1 MNIKNNNTNTV
12 SKNLSVML
20 KTSAVMAGL
29 LAGSSFA
36 AIDDGVTPQIVGG
49 TASTPYSRPYQV
61 ALLMNGRQGCGGTL
75 ISSSWVLTAAHCLDN
90 ASTSS
95 LTVKVGA
102 HSMRSG
108 DGQTI
113 RVSQIIN
120 HENWRG
126 ANGIR
131 SGNDIG
137 LLKLAS
143 PASSQY
149 KPAKLPTQLIED
161 QYAGVGSY
169 VTVSGWGLTSN
180 RGSQSDILREVDLPV
195 ISNASC
201 SSQLQF
207 NLPGSVICG
216 GGTGGVS
223 ACNGDSG
230 GPYAISA
237 NGDFYSIGTVSW
249 GSECRGATAFTR
261 TTSYVD
267 WIKAKTGIGEVD
279 DMPPTAR
286 FSAQVS
292 DMSVNFTSTSTDD
305 KGVVSYSWNF
315 GDNNTSVQINPS
327 HDYAVKGDYTVSL
340 TVTDS
345 RGQTDT
351 TSQVIKIDGGVVLP
365 GCDGINAWS
374 ASTSYQLDDVVSYLN
389 NKYQAT
395 WWSTGAQP
403 NVYSNVWKNLG
414 ECSSTGENQAPVASF
429 NVTTSELSA
438 SFTDS
443 STDDQAVVSR
453 VWDFGDNTS
462 SNSVNPIHVYNAEG
476 TYYVT
481 LTVMDAEGLTSVST
495 QQVTVN
501 ESTNTGCSGIETW
514 TATAVYLTGDEVALN
529 GVKYK
534 ANWWTQ
540 GQNPAESGDWGP
552 WTASGTCN

>member
-1 MNIKNNNTNTV
+1 MNIKTKRV
-12 SKNLSVML
+12 SQNLSVLL
-20 KTSAVMAGL
+20 KTSAVMVGL
-29 LAGSSFA
+29 ISASSFA
-36 AIDDGVTPQIVGG
+36 AIDDDITPQIVGG
-49 TASTPYSRPYQV
+49 QESAPYSRPYQV

-75 ISSSWVLTAAHCLDN
+75 ISSNWVLTAAHCLDN

-95 LTVKVGA
+95 LTVKVGS

-131 SGNDIG
+131 SGYDIG

-143 PASSQY
+143 PASVQY
-149 KPAKLPTQLIED
+149 KPAKLPTQAIEQ

-180 RGSQSDILREVDLPV
+180 RGSQSDVLREVDLPV
-195 ISNASC
+195 ITNASC
-201 SSQLQF
+201 SSQLRF
-207 NLPGSVICG
+207 NIPGFVICG

-230 GPYAISA
+230 GPYAVSA
-237 NGDFYSIGTVSW
+237 NGEFYSIGTVSW

-286 FSAQVS
+286 FTAQVI
-292 DMSVNFTSTSTDD
+292 DKTVDFTSGSTDD
-305 KGVVSYSWNF
+305 NGVVSHSWNF
-315 GDNNTSVQINPS
+315 GDNTSSTQINPS
-327 HDYAVKGDYTVSL
+327 HDYTAKGNYTVSL
-340 TVTDS
+340 TVTDTK
-345 RGQTDT
+345 GQTDT

-374 ASTSYQLDDVVSYLN
+374 ASTSYQLDDVVSYQN

-414 ECSSTGENQAPVASF
+414 ECDSVGENEAPVASF
-429 NVTTSELSA
+429 SFTTSQLTA
-438 SFTDS
+438 SFTDTS
-443 STDDQAVVSR
+443 IDDNAVVSR
-453 VWDFGDNTS
+453 SWNFGDNTS
-462 SNSVNPIHVYNAEG
+462 SNSVNPTH
-476 TYYVT
+476 TYYAKGNYTVT
-481 LTVMDAEGLTSVST
+481 LTVMDAQGLSSISA
-495 QQVTVN
+495 QQVTVDDT
-501 ESTNTGCSGIETW
+501 TNPGCSGVETW
-514 TATAVYLTGDEVALN
+514 RATEVYLTGAEVALD
-529 GVKYK
+529 GVKYQ

-540 GQNPAESGDWGP
+540 GQNPQDSGPWGP
-552 WTASGTCN
+552 WTATGTCN